1 MRIPDTTGPRP
12 RNRRPESSTSIAPCI
27 RWPPWSRG
35 HLLAVV
41 YGEIER
47 PAPYL
52 RNGLWLSVVR
62 RAGRRVGRA
71 ATSSGAPPFRVASDQ
86 GAGPFQVVDTERNLR
101 MPAHGAE
108 MDRADDID
116 PGVAQFSGE
125 GSEGPGLV
133 VKAHDEDG
141 PHRARVAAL
150 HDRLARLHRLI
161 HDQAHIRSAARGFG
175 TDRVDGDRR
184 FSENRG
190 EVRELPRP
198 VRDLHVDLDHV
209 PSGRAWQCEAT
220 SVARRRV
227 AADCLWDAE
236 SLPVGFSCATPS
248 SMSGSRSATWIV
260 PFRSTAMSWGCR
272 SSGVS
277 MSRKP
282 GANGRSFAASGRS
295 RCSSRTG
302 TRTPPG
308 SLPDPI
314 ATGTSWTTSRSSA
327 RMSSGPT
334 GSCWRKG
341 PGPDTRPLPRGTAG
355 SPTSKTRTESGSS

>member
-1 MRIPDTTGPRP
+1 
-12 RNRRPESSTSIAPCI
+12 
-27 RWPPWSRG
+27 
-35 HLLAVV
+35 
-41 YGEIER
+41 
-47 PAPYL
+47 
-52 RNGLWLSVVR
+52 
-62 RAGRRVGRA
+62 
-71 ATSSGAPPFRVASDQ
+71 
-86 GAGPFQVVDTERNLR
+86 

-108 MDRADDID
+108 MNRADDID
-116 PGVAQFSGE
+116 PGVTKFSGE
-125 GSEGPGLV
+125 GREGSRLV
-133 VKAHDEDG
+133 VEPHDKHG
-141 PHRARVAAL
+141 PRRARVATL
-150 HDRLARLHRLI
+150 HDRLPRLHPLI
-161 HDQAHIRSAARGFG
+161 HDQTHICSPAGGFG
-175 TDRVDGDRR
+175 ADRVDVDPR

-190 EVRELPRP
+190 EFRELPRP

-295 RCSSRTG
+295 RCSSCTG
-302 TRTPPG
+302 TRTPRG

-314 ATGTSWTTSRSSA
+314 ATGATW
-327 RMSSGPT
+327 
-334 GSCWRKG
+334 
-341 PGPDTRPLPRGTAG
+341 
-355 SPTSKTRTESGSS
+355 